1 MAADAFDSAETT
13 VNPDKTRMRQRKLDE
28 ILRQAFYNHPL
39 NTYRCILNY
48 SISVPL

>member
-13 VNPDKTRMRQRKLDE
+13 VNPDKTRTRKLDE